1 MYAFYMCGIVG
12 AYGHNPEKFIQDNL
26 VMLKRRGPDSSNV
39 ITFENGLTLGATRLA
54 MTDPHPRSNQP
65 MVDQSSGNSLV
76 FNGEIYNYELLKK
89 NLILEGIDFKT
100 NSDTE
105 VLLKVL
111 SRYGSKYVSKF
122 EGMFSFAFY
131 EKVSNKL
138 TLARD
143 FLGKKP
149 LYYYLDN
156 NQFIFSSRIEIIRKR
171 IDKTNLDDNS
181 MIAYLKF
188 GYVIDPKTMY
198 KEISSLSQG
207 SILTIDL
214 DSLKIDSIIQF
225 IPDSIS
231 CPSNTKT
238 YDVIDNA
245 IRERVS
251 SHNKFAISLSGG
263 LDSSI
268 IALQSSKLGLD
279 CHAYSMHWP
288 YSDKERYNTDF
299 KAANKISKEL
309 NIKFHAVEMPESKEI
324 SSILSTYVSAMDEP
338 NSNPSGLSMMAL
350 YSKIA
355 NDGIRLVLTGDG
367 ADEVYGGYDRYS
379 LVQRINR
386 LPNIDSRLLSNFLDN
401 NIFKSKFMTRSILSV
416 LSSDRKEF
424 WVHFQQ
430 LTNTKSLEKLL
441 GQKISN
447 SSTLI
452 NDNLLDLFHAR
463 KNKVAQLMIKD
474 LLNWLTMESNKKLDR
489 ISMWYSIEA
498 RSPFQSES
506 VVGQGLNE
514 MAKFKFSKLNKKI
527 LIETFP
533 DLYNLPI
540 NKAKM
545 GFISPVGHWLRHNE
559 DLVGDSVNYLSSKF
573 NYDKK
578 ELIRLAESPKKKNYE
593 EIRFLWS
600 LIVFCK
606 WHDSQNT
613 K

>member
-514 MAKFKFSKLNKKI
+514 MDKFKFSKLNKKI

-533 DLYNLPI
+533 DLCNLPI

-559 DLVGDSVNYLSSKF
+559 DLIGDSVNYLSSKF

>member
-1 MYAFYMCGIVG
+1 
-12 AYGHNPEKFIQDNL
+12 
-26 VMLKRRGPDSSNV
+26 
-39 ITFENGLTLGATRLA
+39 
-54 MTDPHPRSNQP
+54 
-65 MVDQSSGNSLV
+65 MVDQSTGNSLV

-198 KEISSLSQG
+198 KEISSLNQG

-214 DSLKIDSIIQF
+214 DSLKIDSVIQF

-231 CPSNTKT
+231 YPSNTKT

-299 KAANKISKEL
+299 KAASKISKEL
-309 NIKFHAVEMPESKEI
+309 NLKFHAVEMPESKEI

-416 LSSDRKEF
+416 LSSDSKEF

-452 NDNLLDLFHAR
+452 NDNLLDSFHAR

-527 LIETFP
+527 LIEAFP

-545 GFISPVGHWLRHNE
+545 GFISPVGHWLRHNK
-559 DLVGDSVNYLSSKF
+559 DLIGDSVNYLSSKF

-578 ELIRLAESPKKKNYE
+578 ELIRLAESPKKRNYE

-613 K
+613 KLIIY